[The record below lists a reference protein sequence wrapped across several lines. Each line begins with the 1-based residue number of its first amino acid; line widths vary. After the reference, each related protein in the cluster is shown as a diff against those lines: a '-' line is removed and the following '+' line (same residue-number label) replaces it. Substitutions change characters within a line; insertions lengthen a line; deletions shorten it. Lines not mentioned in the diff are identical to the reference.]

1 MKHITIDRIITI
13 LLTAVIVLIHHHQVA
28 IDDNQDQRIEQFFHE
43 LDSVKA
49 SIGDTSAMPEDSA
62 TIDSIN

>member
-13 LLTAVIVLIHHHQVA
+13 LLTAVIVLIHQHQET
-28 IDDNQDQRIEQFFHE
+28 IDANQDQRIEQFFHE

-49 SIGDTSAMPEDSA
+49 SIGDTSAMPSDSA
-62 TIDSIN
+62 IIDSID